1 MRFLYVTGV
10 QHWDSHEEQDVANE
24 LSVPDAIARAV
35 QRSPSETNQLV
46 VLNPGWVIGTP
57 TEGFSNPDDYIW
69 RLAATCINI
78 GAYNAAEADG
88 WLSISDVTATA
99 TAIIDTVL
107 SKETKRVNGKEP
119 VNGMT
124 WRELWEWLALI
135 RADIE
140 AAKKKHPLWPLAHMI
155 TGFQNDE
162 RMVGSSRQKRGSTP
176 LRFKDAVKRSAEFL
190 VKAGFLPTPSEQV

>member
-1 MRFLYVTGV
+1 MHWKKSYEILEGANVGSAIELLLLAIGLPCMRFLYVTGV

-24 LSVPDAIARAV
+24 LSVPDAIAYSQTKFVAEAVVRRAV
-35 QRSPSETNQLV
+35 QRSPSETNQFV
-46 VLNPGWVIGTP
+46 VFNPGWVIGTP

-124 WRELWEWLALI
+124 WRELWGILESLGYRLQANG
-135 RADIE
+135 RVA
-140 AAKKKHPLWPLAHMI
+140 
-155 TGFQNDE
+155 
-162 RMVGSSRQKRGSTP
+162 GSHSC
-176 LRFKDAVKRSAEFL
+176 
-190 VKAGFLPTPSEQV
+190 

>member
-1 MRFLYVTGV
+1 M
-10 QHWDSHEEQDVANE
+10 
-24 LSVPDAIARAV
+24 

-124 WRELWEWLALI
+124 WRELWGILESLGYKLQANG
-135 RADIE
+135 RVA
-140 AAKKKHPLWPLAHMI
+140 
-155 TGFQNDE
+155 
-162 RMVGSSRQKRGSTP
+162 GSHSC
-176 LRFKDAVKRSAEFL
+176 
-190 VKAGFLPTPSEQV
+190 